1 MSCFSVENGSPAWK
15 MIFQREK
22 WFFSVENGFS
32 AGKIVPQRPCLWL
45 TRK

>member
-1 MSCFSVENGSPAWK
+1 
-15 MIFQREK
+15 MIFQRGK

-32 AGKIVPQRPCLWL
+32 AGKIVPQRPFFRL